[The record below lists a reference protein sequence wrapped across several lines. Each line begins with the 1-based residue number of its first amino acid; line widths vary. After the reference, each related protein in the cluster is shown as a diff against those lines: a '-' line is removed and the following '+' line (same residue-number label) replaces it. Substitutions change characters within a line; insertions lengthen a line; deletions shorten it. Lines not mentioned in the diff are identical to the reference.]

1 MGTGLNLPYYDFGR
15 VESLTGL
22 DLSEGMLRQAAGKV
36 TGLGPAAAA
45 KVRLVQGTAARL
57 PFGAGEFDTV
67 VLTYVLCVLDDP
79 LGALREITR
88 VCKREGR
95 VVLVEQT
102 ASDLGP
108 LAAYQRALAPAV
120 RATSKGEARAPGDW
134 AGDWALTHV
143 ARVRPEPGRGGP
155 GGAGGPAGAGRGDQH
170 GEHDPDGGALQA
182 GLDPRALLR
191 PDPRVSAQTHYY
203 TAKALYISR
212 NRPLVTT

>member
-36 TGLGPAAAA
+36 AGLGPAAAA

-120 RATSKGEARAPGDW
+120 RATSKGC
-134 AGDWALTHV
+134 
-143 ARVRPEPGRGGP
+143 
-155 GGAGGPAGAGRGDQH
+155 
-170 GEHDPDGGALQA
+170 DPSRDVVGLAEQA
-182 GLDPRALLR
+182 GLQVLAEETSMASTIRMVELYK
-191 PDPRVSAQTHYY
+191 PDWIREPSCGLT
-203 TAKALYISR
+203 
-212 NRPLVTT
+212 PG

>member
-15 VESLTGL
+15 VESFTGL
-22 DLSEGMLRQAAGKV
+22 DLSEGMLRRAAGKV
-36 TGLGPAAAA
+36 AGLGPAAAA
-45 KVRLVQGTAARL
+45 KVRLVQGSAARL

-120 RATSKGEARAPGDW
+120 RATSKGEARAPG
-134 AGDWALTHV
+134 GLGGRLGG
-143 ARVRPEPGRGGP
+143 RVGADASPGC
-155 GGAGGPAGAGRGDQH
+155 
-170 GEHDPDGGALQA
+170 DPSRDVVGLAEQA
-182 GLDPRALLR
+182 GLQVLAEETSMASTIRMVELYK
-191 PDPRVSAQTHYY
+191 PDWIREPSCGPT
-203 TAKALYISR
+203 
-212 NRPLVTT
+212 PG

>member
-22 DLSEGMLRQAAGKV
+22 DLSEGMLRRAAGKV
-36 TGLGPAAAA
+36 AGLGPAAAA
-45 KVRLVQGTAARL
+45 KVRLVQGEAARL

-120 RATSKGEARAPGDW
+120 RATSKGEARAPGGW
-134 AGDWALTHV
+134 AGEWALTRRQGATRAGTWWAWRSRRACRCWPRRPAWR
-143 ARVRPEPGRGGP
+143 ARSGWWSSTSRTGSASP
-155 GGAGGPAGAGRGDQH
+155 PAA
-170 GEHDPDGGALQA
+170 
-182 GLDPRALLR
+182 
-191 PDPRVSAQTHYY
+191 
-203 TAKALYISR
+203 
-212 NRPLVTT
+212 